1 MGQHSTGYMVGIYGE
16 SYWHRSLERAE
27 ARAIE
32 AARYCTNVQVLDC
45 ATGELVSGRPE

>member
-1 MGQHSTGYMVGIYGE
+1 MKDHRTGYYVWIYGDRH
-16 SYWHRSLERAE
+16 WHRTLRGAE

-32 AARYCTNVQVLDC
+32 AGAYCHNVQIIEC